1 MNNQNN
7 TNLDALLKLVNSS
20 QNKQKLAESLKAQL
34 TDEQKGKLQNI
45 INDRDALNT
54 IMQSPQAK
62 ELLKHL
68 NKK

>member
-7 TNLDALLKLVNSS
+7 TNLDALLKLVNNS